1 MDPRNGKE
9 LTYMPKIYTCY
20 LTAVN
25 VVVNST
31 SNTFR
36 TDMSPYE
43 IDVSIQFQETKIL
56 DRDEINALEG
66 GSRINRD
73 DEAYDQLSNDVSSI
87 AGSLLNRLT
96 GAASDAV
103 TDAEAKN
110 GETRRQVTK
119 NNIMFFNQ
127 FPKTVYSIQN
137 DAIQNTITDYFR
149 YVGVIDRLAQST
161 FAYSTIDI
169 LDSERP
175 DTLSYRLYG
184 TPDYYWTFFI
194 SNDFLK
200 EGLSAWPKGDSEI
213 KNHIANQY
221 KNISAF
227 RFPVGEADDGGRRS
241 TILGIPIKNKSYLP
255 YLRLCK
261 RIGYEN
267 AGAVE
272 VFASAKIADY
282 DSNMSLIWID
292 NSDIT
297 WHASDRFTDPEGN
310 DTINEQVGDAAAL
323 DIKYSAESKVDMFYS
338 GQQAEDFSVQ
348 FVSDGTA
355 AADALRPKFYR

>member
-1 MDPRNGKE
+1 
-9 LTYMPKIYTCY
+9 
-20 LTAVN
+20 
-25 VVVNST
+25 
-31 SNTFR
+31 
-36 TDMSPYE
+36 
-43 IDVSIQFQETKIL
+43 
-56 DRDEINALEG
+56 
-66 GSRINRD
+66 
-73 DEAYDQLSNDVSSI
+73 
-87 AGSLLNRLT
+87 
-96 GAASDAV
+96 
-103 TDAEAKN
+103 
-110 GETRRQVTK
+110 
-119 NNIMFFNQ
+119 MFFNQ

-227 RFPVGEADDGGRRS
+227 RFPVGEADDDGRRS

-297 WHASDRFTDPEGN
+297 WHASDRFIDPDGN
-310 DTINEQVGDAAAL
+310 DTINEQVGDVGAL

-355 AADALRPKFYR
+355 AADALRQNFIDELRLAAVRFRPNAFFETMPDVKIDSLYTLTSTQYWKDGSLAPAYYYDPTNISEEISEYSAGPEASNYVSIYDDMIERNDARRTIKATGPQYIESFTRGFKKLLNE